1 LKTKLTKIKLLTA
14 MASVWILAWAT
25 SCQIDAQPEIEGPT
39 QVAKSP
45 GIGPSNLAAR
55 ITEGAEEVFDI
66 TEVQPVPPGGMDG
79 WMKYLGTNLNYP
91 KEARRMGIE
100 GVVIV
105 AFVINADGSVRDAE
119 IVRGI
124 GAGADEEALR
134 VVLESPNWT
143 PAFQRERAVASRMR
157 LPVRFALG
165 DSKSTIFEI
174 PDNNPSSVS
183 EVTVV
188 GIN

>member
-1 LKTKLTKIKLLTA
+1 

-66 TEVQPVPPGGMDG
+66 TEVQPVPPGGLEG
-79 WMKYLGTNLNYP
+79 WMKYLETNLNYP
-91 KEARRMGIE
+91 EKARKLGVE

-105 AFVINADGSVRDAE
+105 LFEIHEDGAIHHAE
-119 IVRGI
+119 VLRGVS
-124 GAGADEEALR
+124 EELDLEAIR
-134 VVLESPNWT
+134 VVSNSPKWA
-143 PAFQRERAVASRMR
+143 PAKQRDRVVKSRMR
-157 LPVRFALG
+157 LPVRFSLG
-165 DSKSTIFEI
+165 DSKSLIFEI
-174 PDNNPSSVS
+174 PDNNPISVS

-188 GIN
+188 GKN